1 MLSKKDELALQI
13 HAILTSLSDRP
24 AKDADELEW
33 IMAEVD
39 RLVKELE
46 KHDPR

>member
-1 MLSKKDELALQI
+1 MPSTKHDLALQI

-33 IMAEVD
+33 IMGEVE
-39 RLVKELE
+39 RLTAELE
-46 KHDPR
+46 LAPKD

>member
-1 MLSKKDELALQI
+1 MLSNKDELSLQI

-33 IMAEVD
+33 IMGEVE
-39 RLVKELE
+39 RLVAELE
-46 KHDPR
+46 GASQ